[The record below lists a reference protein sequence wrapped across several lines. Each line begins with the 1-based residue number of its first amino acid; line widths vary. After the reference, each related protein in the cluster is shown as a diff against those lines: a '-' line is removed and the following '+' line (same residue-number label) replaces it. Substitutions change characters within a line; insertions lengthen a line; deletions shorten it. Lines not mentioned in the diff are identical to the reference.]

1 MRGPWKPQD
10 PPGPIPR
17 CSPPSITHGATSEVI
32 PVQPPGPSPCHHHLA
47 QQGPC
52 SHGYPPPGHFPEG
65 VRTSSQ
71 IQIRLC
77 LSWTHRPPTV
87 IPSLQSPA
95 DCLTS
100 SPFSDPLSHSLCPLL
115 ELPGLIPAPG
125 LLCVLY
131 FLPGILCLFPVPC
144 PTPTVYRAAF
154 LFSFRALTSSER
166 ISLTPVSK
174 LTSMPTLFTPPY
186 STF

>member
-1 MRGPWKPQD
+1 MSMRGPWKPQD
-10 PPGPIPR
+10 PPGPIPP
-17 CSPPSITHGATSEVI
+17 CSPPSITHGATLEVI

-65 VRTSSQ
+65 VRMSSQ

-77 LSWTHRPPTV
+77 LSSTHRPPTV

-100 SPFSDPLSHSLCPLL
+100 SPFSDPLSHSLRLLL
-115 ELPGLIPAPG
+115 ELPGLIPAPRAFECSVLSAWNPLPFSCALPQPHCLQG
-125 LLCVLY
+125 CLPFLLQGSHLLRED
-131 FLPGILCLFPVPC
+131 LPDSCI
-144 PTPTVYRAAF
+144 
-154 LFSFRALTSSER
+154 
-166 ISLTPVSK
+166 
-174 LTSMPTLFTPPY
+174 
-186 STF
+186 